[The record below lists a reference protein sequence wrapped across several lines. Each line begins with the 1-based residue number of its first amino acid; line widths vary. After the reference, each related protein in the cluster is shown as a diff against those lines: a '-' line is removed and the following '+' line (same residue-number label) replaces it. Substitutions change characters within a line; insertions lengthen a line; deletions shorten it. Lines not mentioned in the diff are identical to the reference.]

1 MMPTRS
7 SARVAGKRKAEA
19 EDEYQPNSPEAERKA
34 PAPKKA
40 KLKAAEESVKV
51 TDRNTPAPKKA
62 KGKATEDTIE
72 ATKKTNTKIKKSV
85 TFASSSKNK
94 ESSATATS
102 KSKGKSKE
110 KSDAASESLDI
121 KSKNKPAAAA
131 KKTKTDSNEGT
142 ANTSVQ
148 LKSKATKKTSR
159 ATNRLEDI
167 AESEEE
173 NTVEMVDATEKLR
186 LDLEEAKLLNKEL
199 QAQIEKLKEKAELE
213 KSLVAAGVAM
223 RRHWY
228 DAYEVA
234 HGKPGNA
241 DVQQEALMVW
251 SGGNLQ
257 ADMAMSKLGY
267 MKPSETDP
275 NNAAGDPEIDET
287 FKALFNRFYAND
299 YDFLLSV
306 SHDNFK
312 GWSRKMVELCNMSAT
327 IAFNCG
333 YVADQDTGNEELEKF
348 RQLAI
353 ECARDEERL
362 AALHPDP
369 KTRMVAYDAWP
380 TVDEKM
386 REITKLYN
394 SICSRPVPVATE

>member
-1 MMPTRS
+1 MPPRS
-7 SARVAGKRKAEA
+7 SARVAGKRKAE
-19 EDEYQPNSPEAERKA
+19 DEYQPNSPEADRKT

-40 KLKAAEESVKV
+40 KLKAAEEAVEA

-62 KGKATEDTIE
+62 KGKATEEPVET
-72 ATKKTNTKIKKSV
+72 TKKTNTRFKKTSATV
-85 TFASSSKNK
+85 AGSSKSNDKPTTAASNSKNK
-94 ESSATATS
+94 ESSAIAAS

-110 KSDAASESLDI
+110 KSAATSKSLDI
-121 KSKNKPAAAA
+121 KSKERSSETTNK
-131 KKTKTDSNEGT
+131 
-142 ANTSVQ
+142 V
-148 LKSKATKKTSR
+148 KSKATKKTAR

-173 NTVEMVDATEKLR
+173 NTDKMVDATEKLR

-199 QAQIEKLKEKAELE
+199 QAQIDKLKEKAELE

-228 DAYEVA
+228 DAFEVA

-241 DVQQEALMVW
+241 DVQMEALMVW
-251 SGGNLQ
+251 AGGNLQ
-257 ADMAMSKLGY
+257 ADMAMFKLGY

-275 NNAAGDPEIDET
+275 NNAAGDAEIDET
-287 FKALFNRFYAND
+287 YKAYFNRFYAND

-312 GWSRKMVELCNMSAT
+312 RWSRKMVELCNMSAT

-333 YVADQDTGNEELEKF
+333 YVADQDTGDEELERF
-348 RQLAI
+348 RRLAI

-369 KTRMVAYDAWP
+369 ETRMVAYDAWP
-380 TVDEKM
+380 TVEEKM

-394 SICSRPVPVATE
+394 SICARKATVPSE